1 MEVDAQLI
9 INGRIRDD
17 VVIIIPVDV
26 PCEDICCVRACWV
39 PSSEM
44 KTNLRIIT
52 DYIEGCSIA
61 LSVRV
66 RSR

>member
-26 PCEDICCVRACWV
+26 PCEDICCVRACWL
-39 PSSEM
+39 PSGEM
-44 KTNLRIIT
+44 KATL
-52 DYIEGCSIA
+52 
-61 LSVRV
+61 
-66 RSR
+66 